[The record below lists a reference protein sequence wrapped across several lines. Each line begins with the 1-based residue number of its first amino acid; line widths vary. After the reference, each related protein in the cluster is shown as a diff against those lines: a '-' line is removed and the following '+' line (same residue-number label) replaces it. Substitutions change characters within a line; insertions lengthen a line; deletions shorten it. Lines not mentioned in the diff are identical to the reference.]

1 MTTAEALA
9 DAASAPWRSVGYWMA
24 ALIVVLM
31 AVNAV
36 RAFAD
41 PAGFATYLGLPLTD
55 PKDTG
60 FVNVYGL
67 RAAFLGLFAAILLI
81 QQDLN
86 ALKWFALAAVI
97 MPIGDAYL
105 VSNAGAPTS
114 TFVRHVAIAIY
125 LVATFYMLHRW
136 TGRTA

>member
-1 MTTAEALA
+1 MTTAEALS
-9 DAASAPWRSVGYWMA
+9 DAVTTPWRSAGYWMA
-24 ALIVVLM
+24 VLIVVLM

-36 RAFAD
+36 RAFSD
-41 PAGFATYLGLPLTD
+41 PVGFAAYLGLPLTD
-55 PKDTG
+55 QKDTG

-67 RAAFLGLFAAILLI
+67 RAAFLGLFAAVLLI

-105 VSNAGAPTS
+105 VSNAGAPTA
-114 TFVRHVAIAIY
+114 TLIRHVAIAIY